1 MTLVVDA
8 SLVVSALVDGGD
20 VGRWAEGVLLSGQLS
35 APHLMPVEAADI
47 LRRSVL
53 SDDVSSDTA
62 SLAHA
67 DLLALRLD
75 LFPYAPV
82 ASRAWALRDNLTL
95 CDAWYVGLA
104 ELLDAR
110 LATLDDRLARASGPT
125 CEFLLPPT

>member
-95 CDAWYVGLA
+95 YDAWYVGLA